1 MMGVNKT
8 QITQPYYYFLDASR
22 FDVLPGDKI
31 EYYFEVWDNDGVTGS
46 KSAKTQTML
55 FKAPTIDELNQAT
68 DKNNSEIKKDL
79 DDGIKKD
86 NKLNEVCC
94 DQINNCNIF

>member
-1 MMGVNKT
+1 VKNGEQIMGVNKQ

-22 FDVLPGDKI
+22 FELLPGDKI

-55 FKAPTIDELNQAT
+55 FKAPTIDEMNASNRQKQFG
-68 DKNNSEIKKDL
+68 D
-79 DDGIKKD
+79 
-86 NKLNEVCC
+86 
-94 DQINNCNIF
+94 